1 MKTGI
6 TLLVLLS
13 PGISLQVWKNV
24 GTLEREL
31 KPYLYHIERGGRVI
45 FLQTRYNTPPV
56 LPAGMEVVR
65 IPDWRLLPLFNPIL
79 GGVGKFVDVVKSSN
93 SAHVHVFL
101 PLLKKWKKPFLLRCG
116 YVAGKNLE
124 LRFGRT
130 KQVLFYQERERAA
143 FASASLIQ
151 VTTAESSDWLI
162 ARYRLPSE
170 KIKVVPNFVEVDHF
184 APQMVAAKPS
194 IPRLV
199 SVGRLAEEK
208 QYHLLIDAAALL
220 QPREVEVHLVG
231 QGSLASDLIERAQRA
246 GVRLTLH
253 GKIDNAELP
262 HFFAQ
267 GDIFVLP
274 SAWEGH
280 PKALIEAMSCALP
293 CVGTKVPGIQNLLE
307 NGKTGLLTEGTPQSI
322 ADALASLYASPEL
335 AKTLGDNA
343 RQYAIDHFSL
353 PNILRQEAQNIET
366 LAARGA
372 FNQGVGF

>member
-13 PGISLQVWKNV
+13 PGISLQVWENV

-31 KPYLYHIERGGRVI
+31 KPYLYHIERGGKVI
-45 FLQTRYNTPPV
+45 FLQTHYATPPV
-56 LPAGMEVVR
+56 LPAGMKVVR
-65 IPDWRLLPLFNPIL
+65 IPHWRLLPLFIPKL
-79 GGVGKFVDVVKSSN
+79 GVLGKSLDVVKSN
-93 SAHVHVFL
+93 QSANVHVFL
-101 PLLKKWKKPFLLRCG
+101 PLLKKWNKPFLLRCG
-116 YVAGKNLE
+116 YVYGEQLE
-124 LRFGRT
+124 VRRGST
-130 KQVLFYQERERAA
+130 QQVLSYQERERVA

-151 VTTAESSDWLI
+151 VTTADLADWLI
-162 ARYRLPSE
+162 ARYRLPTE

-184 APQMVAAKPS
+184 APQMVATKPS

-199 SVGRLAEEK
+199 SVGRLAEQK
-208 QYHLLIDAAALL
+208 QYHLLIDAVALL

-231 QGSLASDLIERAQRA
+231 QGSLDSDLIERAQRA

-253 GKIDNAELP
+253 GKIDHAEIP
-262 HFFAQ
+262 RFFAQ

-307 NGKTGLLTEGTPQSI
+307 NGKTGLLTESTPQSI

-335 AKTLGDNA
+335 AKRLGDNA
-343 RQYAIDHFSL
+343 RRYAIDHFSL
-353 PNILRQEAQNIET
+353 SNILSQEAQNIET

-372 FNQGVGF
+372 FNEGVGF

>member
-1 MKTGI
+1 MNAGI
-6 TLLVLLS
+6 TLLVGLFQGM
-13 PGISLQVWKNV
+13 PIRAWEKI

-65 IPDWRLLPLFNPIL
+65 VPHWRLLPLFIPKL
-79 GGVGKFVDVVKSSN
+79 GALGKSVDVVKLDNCSFP
-93 SAHVHVFL
+93 HVFL
-101 PLLKKWKKPFLLRCG
+101 PLLKKWNKPF
-116 YVAGKNLE
+116 Y
-124 LRFGRT
+124 LRFGYLHLQKLELEFGLT

-253 GKIDNAELP
+253 GKIDHAELP
-262 HFFAQ
+262 RFFAQ